1 MNINPNKAFRDSAK
15 KTVPLSKGAP
25 KKVREAFQIAKAD
38 ESGIFQIE
46 DIPGTRL
53 YDRVYIFSDINYI
66 NKDNQE
72 KKQVLLTL
80 INFLNFLQ
88 VDFKITIANEYRNM
102 MQFISEI
109 FTDINRKDYPEIS
122 KGMRQWITQ
131 KMEEGRLQDIEKV
144 MYLTITCRAFDYEE
158 AKSYFNGMDTQ
169 LEQLFTEIG
178 SILLPLDGLQRMA
191 ALRRFF
197 YQDTDKEQLEFGKN
211 KDTLNDVLPYS
222 MEAGFKNFL
231 IMNENLYVSVLFARR
246 YGTSLN
252 EGEVIRT
259 LTDVSYPSFLTLDYA
274 PVEKET
280 LDAKLLNANLNN
292 DRSISQEIE
301 SKQGN
306 GQLAAGIS
314 FQKGKKK
321 DELEGYIRQVDTNS
335 ESCLLVGLLIVVTA
349 STEEQLA
356 QRVEAI
362 KQKGRKCKVFLETYN
377 YVQLKAF
384 NTALPVG
391 CRQVDHMRAFLTSSL
406 VGLQP
411 FYAQDLI
418 EPGGQFLGRNKTT
431 GHLVF
436 GNRKKLA
443 SPHGMIVG
451 HTGSGKSYFMK
462 ETEVAQTL
470 LETNDDIT
478 MIDPQNEMEAV
489 CREFGGQFIDFTPK
503 SQIHINP
510 LEISESVF
518 QDVSVHEKFI
528 AEQSEWACSFCEAIM
543 SNIIFTQ
550 EHRSD
555 IDKCIRLI
563 YERAFEQKK
572 LKVQPT
578 IVHLREELRK
588 LMEETEHPQDKE
600 RILKIWNSLELY
612 TEGSYDMFAY
622 PSNID
627 LNNRFTVYGLNSI
640 KKSLWEPLMITIM
653 HFLAVR
659 MKYNQALQRA
669 TRFIVDETQVVSE
682 HEASAKILHE
692 AVITYRK
699 FGGICTFAL
708 QNLTRALEN
717 PELRDMFSNCGFKI
731 FFDQGGVDAKRLAE
745 VQELS
750 QMEFQSLSGKEE
762 GHGVLVWK
770 DKVILL
776 DCKMSKDNVL
786 FDGFST
792 DFHDKGRKK
801 TTKEETPNETG
812 LFVPMVGTR
821 EEDKQKIQ
829 KMAEMVALSSSEVSA
844 ALFLTE
850 KEARE
855 LLLEMCRDGIL
866 KVDTAGGNEF
876 YHLVKGETA

>member
-1 MNINPNKAFRDSAK
+1 MNMNPSKAFRDSAK
-15 KTVPLSKGAP
+15 KTVPLTKGVP
-25 KKVREAFQIAKAD
+25 KKVREAFQIAKVN

-72 KKQVLLTL
+72 KQGVLRSL
-80 INFLNFLQ
+80 IAFLNFMQ

-102 MQFISEI
+102 LQFISEI
-109 FTDINRKDYPEIS
+109 FTDIHREDYPEIS

-131 KMEEGRLQDIEKV
+131 KMEEGKLQDIEKV
-144 MYLTITCRAFDYEE
+144 MYLTITCRTFEYEE
-158 AKSYFNGMDTQ
+158 AKSYFNGMDMQ
-169 LEQLFTEIG
+169 LEQLFSEMG
-178 SILLPLDGLQRMA
+178 SILLPLDGLQR
-191 ALRRFF
+191 LSLLHRFF
-197 YQDTDKEQLEFGKN
+197 YPKADDGQLELGEN
-211 KDTLNDVLPYS
+211 KDAMNDVLPYS

-231 IMNENLYVSVLFARR
+231 IMNEDQYVSVLFARR

-292 DRSISQEIE
+292 DRSISQEVE
-301 SKQGN
+301 TKQKN
-306 GQLAAGIS
+306 RQLATGIS

-335 ESCLLVGLLIVVTA
+335 ESCLLVGFLIVVTA
-349 STEEQLA
+349 DTEELLA
-356 QRVEAI
+356 QRVEAM
-362 KQKGRKCKVFLETYN
+362 KQKGRKCRVFLETYN

-406 VGLQP
+406 VALQP

-418 EPGGQFLGRNKTT
+418 EPGGEFLGRNKTT

-436 GNRKKLA
+436 GNRKKLP

-462 ETEVAQTL
+462 ETEVSQTL

-489 CREFGGQFIDFTPK
+489 CKEYGGQFIDFTPK
-503 SQIHINP
+503 SQVHLNP
-510 LEISESVF
+510 MEISEAVF
-518 QDVSVHEKFI
+518 ADSSVHEKFI
-528 AEQSEWACSFCEAIM
+528 AEQSEWAGSFCEAIM
-543 SNIIFTQ
+543 SNMIFTQ

-555 IDKCIRLI
+555 IDKCIRQI
-563 YERAFEQKK
+563 YTKVFEQKK
-572 LKVQPT
+572 LKTQPT
-578 IVHLREELRK
+578 IVNLREELKK
-588 LMEETEHPQDKE
+588 LMEEAAYPQDKE

-622 PSNID
+622 PSNVNLD
-627 LNNRFTVYGLNSI
+627 NRFTVYGLNNI
-640 KKSLWEPLMITIM
+640 KQSLWEPVMITIM
-653 HFLAVR
+653 HFLSVR

-682 HEASAKILHE
+682 HDTSAKILHE

-731 FFDQGGVDAKRLAE
+731 FFDQGGVDAKQLAE
-745 VQELS
+745 VQKLS

-762 GHGVLVWK
+762 GHGVLVWR

-786 FDGFST
+786 FSGFST
-792 DFHDKGRKK
+792 DFHDKRRKK
-801 TTKEETPNETG
+801 EENLEMPEEME
-812 LFVPMVGTR
+812 LFVPTVGTR
-821 EEDKQKIQ
+821 EEDKNKIR
-829 KMAEMVALSSSEVSA
+829 KMAQMVALSSSEVA
-844 ALFLTE
+844 TALSLTE

-866 KVDTAGGNEF
+866 AVDTAGGNEF
-876 YHLVKGETA
+876 YRLVKGGSA

>member
-1 MNINPNKAFRDSAK
+1 MNINPNKAFRDSAR

-25 KKVREAFQIAKAD
+25 KKVREAFQIAKTN

-53 YDRVYIFSDINYI
+53 YDRVYIFSNINYI

-72 KKQVLLTL
+72 KKEVLLSL
-80 INFLNFLQ
+80 ITFLNFLQ

-131 KMEEGRLQDIEKV
+131 KMEEGKLQDIEKV

-158 AKSYFNGMDTQ
+158 AKSYFNGMDAQ
-169 LEQLFTEIG
+169 LEQMFAEMG
-178 SILLPLDGLQRMA
+178 SILLPLDGLQRMSS
-191 ALRRFF
+191 LRRFF
-197 YQDTDKEQLEFGKN
+197 YLDRDDGPLEFHTN
-211 KDTLNDVLPYS
+211 KDILNDVLPYS

-231 IMNENLYVSVLFARR
+231 IMNEDLYVSVLFARR

-292 DRSISQEIE
+292 DRSISQEVE
-301 SKQGN
+301 SKQNN
-306 GQLAAGIS
+306 GQLVTGIS

-321 DELEGYIRQVDTNS
+321 DELEGYIRQVDANS

-349 STEEQLA
+349 STEDLLA

-384 NTALPVG
+384 NTALPIG

-411 FYAQDLI
+411 FFAQDLI

-436 GNRKKLA
+436 GNRKKLT

-489 CREFGGQFIDFTPK
+489 CRDFRGQFIDFTPK
-503 SQIHINP
+503 SSIHINP

-518 QDVSVHEKFI
+518 YDSSVHEKFI

-555 IDKCIRLI
+555 IDRCIRII
-563 YERAFEQKK
+563 YARAFEKKK

-578 IVHLREELRK
+578 IVDLRKELQK
-588 LMEETEHPQDKE
+588 LMEETKYPQDKE
-600 RILKIWNSLELY
+600 RILKIYNSLELY

-627 LNNRFTVYGLNSI
+627 LDNRFTVYGLNSI

-653 HFLAVR
+653 HFLSVR

-731 FFDQGGVDAKRLAE
+731 FFDQGGVDARRLAE

-792 DFHDKGRKK
+792 DFHDKDRKK
-801 TTKEETPNETG
+801 NIVQEIPDEME
-812 LFVPMVGTR
+812 LFVPMAGTR

-829 KMAEMVALSSSEVSA
+829 KMAEMVALSSSETAA
-844 ALFLTE
+844 ALSLTE

-866 KVDTAGGNEF
+866 SVDTAGGNEF
-876 YHLVKGETA
+876 YRLVKGETA

>member
-1 MNINPNKAFRDSAK
+1 MNINPNKTFRDSAK
-15 KTVPLSKGAP
+15 KTVPLSKGVP

-38 ESGIFQIE
+38 DSGIFQIE

-53 YDRVYIFSDINYI
+53 YDRTYIFSDINYI

-72 KKQVLLTL
+72 KKEVLLSL
-80 INFLNFLQ
+80 IAFLNFMQ
-88 VDFKITIANEYRNM
+88 VDFKITVANEYRNM
-102 MQFISEI
+102 LQFISEI
-109 FTDINRKDYPEIS
+109 FTDINRGDYPEIS

-131 KMEEGRLQDIEKV
+131 KMNEGSMQDIEKV
-144 MYLTITCRAFDYEE
+144 MYLTITCRAFEYEE

-169 LEQLFTEIG
+169 LEQLFAEMG
-178 SILLPLDGLQRMA
+178 SILLPLDGMQRMA
-191 ALRRFF
+191 SLRRFF
-197 YQDTDKEQLEFGKN
+197 YLDADNEQLEFSEN
-211 KDTLNDVLPYS
+211 KDILNDVLPYS

-231 IMNENLYVSVLFARR
+231 IMNQDLYVSVLFARR

-252 EGEVIRT
+252 EGEVIGT
-259 LTDVSYPSFLTLDYA
+259 LTDVSYPSFLTMDYA

-292 DRSISQEIE
+292 DRSISQEVE
-301 SKQGN
+301 SRRNN

-321 DELEGYIRQVDTNS
+321 DELERYIRQVDENS

-349 STEEQLA
+349 TTEEQLA
-356 QRVEAI
+356 QRVEAMR
-362 KQKGRKCKVFLETYN
+362 QKGRKCKVFLETYN

-384 NTALPVG
+384 NTALPIG
-391 CRQVDHMRAFLTSSL
+391 CRQVDHMRSFLTSSL

-436 GNRKKLA
+436 GNRKKLP

-451 HTGSGKSYFMK
+451 HTGSGKSFFMK
-462 ETEVAQTL
+462 ETEIAQTL

-478 MIDPQNEMEAV
+478 MIDPQNEMEDI
-489 CREFGGQFIDFTPK
+489 CRAFGGQFIDFTPK
-503 SQIHINP
+503 SQIHLNP
-510 LEISESVF
+510 LEIPEEVF
-518 QDVSVHEKFI
+518 LDVSVHEKFI
-528 AEQSEWACSFCEAIM
+528 AGQSEWACSFCEAVM
-543 SNIIFTQ
+543 SNIVFTQ
-550 EHRSD
+550 EHRTD

-572 LKVQPT
+572 LKLQPT
-578 IVHLREELRK
+578 IVNLREELLK
-588 LMEETEHPQDKE
+588 LMEETKYPQDKE

-640 KKSLWEPLMITIM
+640 KESLWEPLMITIM
-653 HFLAVR
+653 HFLSVR

-669 TRFIVDETQVVSE
+669 TRFIVDETQVVSKHKASTE
-682 HEASAKILHE
+682 ILLEAA
-692 AVITYRK
+692 ITYRK
-699 FGGICTFAL
+699 FGGICTFSL

-731 FFDQGGVDAKRLAE
+731 FFDQGGVDARQLAE

-750 QMEFQSLSGKEE
+750 QMEFQSLSGKEG
-762 GHGVLVWK
+762 GHGVLVWMN
-770 DKVILL
+770 KVILL
-776 DCKMSKDNVL
+776 DCRMSKDNVL
-786 FDGFST
+786 FDSFST
-792 DFHDKGRKK
+792 DFHNKGEKK
-801 TTKEETPNETG
+801 KPDLEEADEKE
-812 LFVPMVGTR
+812 LFVPTVGTR

-829 KMAEMVALSSSEVSA
+829 KMAEMVALSSSEVAA
-844 ALFLTE
+844 ALMLTE

-855 LLLEMCRDGIL
+855 LLLEMCKDGIL

-876 YHLVKGETA
+876 YRLVKGENA